1 MPSNVQKI
9 RLLGSSFS
17 LKVDED
23 PVYFSQLIKFIEE
36 KFSGIQK
43 EMSVQDPLRVA
54 ILSCILITDEL
65 FKEKDKK
72 KNSLS
77 DKEAAEVERMTLEI
91 IKLIDSTL

>member
-23 PVYFSQLIKFIEE
+23 PRYFEKLIAFIEA
-36 KFSGIQK
+36 KFSEIQ
-43 EMSVQDPLRVA
+43 EGMSVHDPLRVA

-72 KNSLS
+72 LNSLS